1 MLPEWDHEE
10 HDHDDDKDEDWKEEG
25 NEKGRGP
32 PNRLTREV
40 QRNGFI
46 YHWWPN
52 VKAMLLDMKLM
63 WGRNLFS
70 VFAKRR
76 LMTEERGLIFQLDN
90 KAIYQ
95 VAYMVPLIGSSRS
108 AEEASLSS
116 VIRTKPLGRELHIRH
131 RRRRKDSTATVA
143 TSSW

>member
-46 YHWWPN
+46 DHWWPK
-52 VKAMLLDMKLM
+52 VKAMFIDMKLM
-63 WGRNLFS
+63 RGRNLFS

-76 LMTEERGLIFQLDN
+76 LMTEERGLIFQPDN

-108 AEEASLSS
+108 AEEAPLSS

-143 TSSW
+143 TRSW